1 MNGNKSI
8 TANFVPSTTVTFQY
22 GANSYTGTIDTFIRG
37 STEGALNFHIDAGLE
52 WDENTGTTTDEIA
65 LIRFTDLF
73 SSEGGPIPDGAT
85 ITSASLT
92 YRVTDLTGGSTANG
106 DPANVYES
114 LVDWEAATVT
124 YNNFGGE
131 AGVQADEYRAT
142 PVISAPADDLSTD
155 YTIDVTAG
163 LQRWATTPADNYGW
177 VFLPTNSDGVTIYSS
192 DHATVAY
199 HPLLSV
205 TYVNRYTL
213 TANNDGNGS
222 VTLNPAGGSYDHG
235 TTVTLTPVPVSGY
248 AFSNWTGT
256 NAGDLT
262 DNGNGTWSIVMTEA
276 KSVTANFAPLCY
288 TLTKTADPAGG
299 GTVTVQ
305 TRRRTATAGRSTRTA
320 RRLS

>member
-1 MNGNKSI
+1 MSPPACSAGRR
-8 TANFVPSTTVTFQY
+8 PPRR
-22 GANSYTGTIDTFIRG
+22 TIG
-37 STEGALNFHIDAGLE
+37 S
-52 WDENTGTTTDEIA
+52 
-65 LIRFTDLF
+65 
-73 SSEGGPIPDGAT
+73 
-85 ITSASLT
+85 
-92 YRVTDLTGGSTANG
+92 
-106 DPANVYES
+106 
-114 LVDWEAATVT
+114 
-124 YNNFGGE
+124 
-131 AGVQADEYRAT
+131 
-142 PVISAPADDLSTD
+142 
-155 YTIDVTAG
+155 
-163 LQRWATTPADNYGW
+163 
-177 VFLPTNSDGVTIYSS
+177 VFLPTANSDGVAIYSS
-192 DHATVAY
+192 DNPATVAY
-199 HPLLSV
+199 RPLLSV

-299 GTVTVQ
+299 GTVTAR

-320 RRLS
+320 QRLS